1 MICIMAA
8 LSLYGCAPGER
19 TSVVT
24 LPEKESGGELG
35 INIKNIQEYTYD
47 GHSESNVFIAWGWP
61 GSGLVYIL
69 KLEERGYVYYKMDV
83 QKKEVLDST
92 LVDERDIGDVKIA
105 PGGCYISYEV
115 LTGIDDDNIEG
126 QHILFCAE
134 TGVSKVLKKWNAAD
148 EVYSYVWSDDGTKLF
163 SWQMGDNYK
172 EGSPESNDE
181 WTVTRYDVD
190 NAQIEKAEFT
200 LESSGYGWRSVL
212 PNADGSEIYVR
223 EEHEDYVAGGL
234 GAEKGG
240 AADDRVNIETEEGS
254 EDPSPDRGARNWM
267 LIPASMK
274 VKKLKEYSGEAVYPV
289 KYTKEGLF
297 VQDIE
302 GNQLLVDHM
311 EGDPVKNELFR
322 TDNLEVYICENGDH
336 IFLLEWINNMSC
348 FQITGIKV
356 ENGQAKARQVLY
368 KSAVGDE
375 VDKVA
380 ILDDRMMVIQ
390 GSRYSEESD
399 AYSFKSTTLE
409 Y

>member
-1 MICIMAA
+1 MHRPFIRNQQTD
-8 LSLYGCAPGER
+8 LSE
-19 TSVVT
+19 TSSPISRNLHAGGRKELKEVQKILKQSVT
-24 LPEKESGGELG
+24 RHLVSDVDVGSFLSGGVDSGLIASLSRCEQTFTVGFEGEGELYDETEDAKKLADMLH
-35 INIKNIQEYTYD
+35 IKNHCRI
-47 GHSESNVFIAWGWP
+47 I
-61 GSGLVYIL
+61 
-69 KLEERGYVYYKMDV
+69 
-83 QKKEVLDST
+83 KKEEFADAVPEVIYYLDEPS
-92 LVDERDIGDVKIA
+92 GDASAIA
-105 PGGCYISYEV
+105 LYF
-115 LTGIDDDNIEG
+115 L
-126 QHILFCAE
+126 A
-134 TGVSKVLKKWNAAD
+134 
-148 EVYSYVWSDDGTKLF
+148 
-163 SWQMGDNYK
+163 
-172 EGSPESNDE
+172 
-181 WTVTRYDVD
+181 
-190 NAQIEKAEFT
+190 
-200 LESSGYGWRSVL
+200 
-212 PNADGSEIYVR
+212 
-223 EEHEDYVAGGL
+223 
-234 GAEKGG
+234 
-240 AADDRVNIETEEGS
+240 
-254 EDPSPDRGARNWM
+254 
-267 LIPASMK
+267 
-274 VKKLKEYSGEAVYPV
+274 GEAVYPV